1 MKQSKII
8 LPTPRQSSLSQ
19 LNRTLKSKKYKGSR
33 YYILTDENTS
43 QHCLALLISKVE
55 AFEESEFLEIESGES
70 NKTLDIA
77 SQLWQ
82 ALLEMGADSNSIIVN
97 LGGGMISDMGGFVA
111 AAYHRGIRYINIPTT
126 LLAMTDAA
134 IGGKT
139 AVNIGE
145 VKNQIGFFHSP
156 EIVCIDPAF
165 LNTLPDREYTSGIFE
180 LLKTFMIGDRG
191 LYNQLCSTLLKGN
204 PLTMDMIKAAAQIKA
219 AVVKTDPYDQGI
231 RQILN
236 WGHTLGHA
244 IESYSLAHYTSPM
257 LHGEAIALG
266 MVGEA
271 YLSTKK
277 LNLPD
282 EEYHKIKDIVGK
294 IINIPKYKLNNL
306 PELINYIKAD
316 KKKSGDT
323 IYCTLLNQIGEP
335 VIDMAVSEN
344 EICDAFMVVRK
355 MR

>member
-1 MKQSKII
+1 MKPSKII
-8 LPTPRQSSLSQ
+8 FPSRQSSLSQ
-19 LNRTLKSKKYKGSR
+19 LNRILKGKKYSDAR

-43 QHCLALLISKVE
+43 QHCLPLLISKVE
-55 AFEESEFLEIESGES
+55 ALQESEFLEIESGES
-70 NKTLDIA
+70 NKTIDIA

-82 ALLEMGADSNSIIVN
+82 ALLEMGVDSNSIIVN
-97 LGGGMISDMGGFVA
+97 LGGGMVSDMGGFVA

-145 VKNQIGFFHSP
+145 VKNQIGFFHSA
-156 EIVCIDPAF
+156 EIVCIEPDF
-165 LNTLPDREYTSGIFE
+165 LTSLPDREYTAGIFE
-180 LLKTFMIGDRG
+180 MMKTLMVGDPE
-191 LYNQLCSTLLKGN
+191 LYNLFCTKLLNGEAL
-204 PLTMDMIKAAAQIKA
+204 PMDMVKAAAQIKA
-219 AVVKTDPYDQGI
+219 AVVKADPYDKGI
-231 RQILN
+231 RKMLN

-244 IESYSLAHYTSPM
+244 IESYSLAHDQQPL

-266 MVGEA
+266 MIGEA

-277 LNLPD
+277 LNLD
-282 EEYHKIKDIVGK
+282 NEEYNRIKSIVSK
-294 IINIPKYKLNNL
+294 IINVPQYALNTL

-316 KKKSGDT
+316 KKKNGNT

-335 VIDMAVSEN
+335 VIDVAVSEN
-344 EICDAFMVVRK
+344 EICDALMNLR
-355 MR
+355 